1 MKKSN
6 HEKVVKAKKF
16 VDDAKEIID
25 QVWGD
30 EQDYY
35 DSRSDAW
42 YESDK
47 ADELQDQID
56 GLEYTSDALGEVLEQ
71 LEELI

>member
-25 QVWGD
+25 QVWSD

-56 GLEYTSDALGEVLEQ
+56 GLEYTSDALGEILEQ

>member
-25 QVWGD
+25 QVWSD